1 MDSESTDLQKTQ
13 KGEGD
18 AFARLLC
25 QYTPLISVLVSE
37 FSKACPSV
45 DMSEDDLRQEAAIAL
60 YLASTAYK
68 ADKDVSFGLYAK
80 ICIKNR
86 LRTYM
91 QRCLSRSISQIISD
105 CIDDCF
111 EDVPASSDDE
121 PLNVIISNESFE
133 ELRQTI
139 KEKLTEY
146 EYEVFMMTSDGI
158 SPAGIAETLGKS
170 VKSVYDTVHR
180 IRKKLKKLIK

>member
-1 MDSESTDLQKTQ
+1 MDSESTDLQRTQ
-13 KGEGD
+13 KGDSD

-25 QYTPLISVLVSE
+25 QYSPLISAIVSE

-60 YLASTAYK
+60 YLATTSYK
-68 ADKDVSFGLYAK
+68 ADRDVSFGLYAK

-111 EDVPASSDDE
+111 EDVPASSDEE
-121 PLNVIISNESFE
+121 PLNVIISNESYE

-139 KEKLTEY
+139 KKQLTEY
-146 EYEVFMMTSDGI
+146 EYRVFIMTSDGI
-158 SPAGIAETLGKS
+158 SPAGIAEKLGKS
-170 VKSVYDTVHR
+170 VRSVYGTVQR
-180 IRKKLKKLIK
+180 IRKKLKKLIQ